1 MARKEGKIRSPSDLG
16 PEADHVNLYFGYG
29 RKLLNHTELL
39 FSMTMLQIVPSSV
52 ENSAKAFFRI
62 SGLSS

>member
-1 MARKEGKIRSPSDLG
+1 MG
-16 PEADHVNLYFGYG
+16 PEDDHVNLYFGYG
-29 RKLLNHTELL
+29 RKRFNHIELL

-52 ENSAKAFFRI
+52 ENSVKAFFRI